1 MISIHY
7 NLRNL
12 SARWVST
19 LMTVLGTGL
28 VVWASVL
35 TFGLIDG
42 LEHTLRVTGDPLDLI
57 VLRKGSNEET
67 SSTLTPQNANDLANL
82 AGIELDRADQ
92 PACST
97 EFVTILTKP
106 RRANGGTTNL
116 IVRGI
121 DPVGRELRPDFR
133 IVQGRDVTPGVNE
146 AITSASMAQRFE
158 NLAIGERLEINK
170 VEFTVVGYFTAGG
183 SSAESE
189 VWIDRRDLTTAR
201 RTPDAVSVVSLR
213 ARDETSLQQ
222 LIQQISQDEQF
233 RLNAMRE
240 VEYYQKQMKSS
251 AFVRIVGTIIAG
263 FLTVGAMFA
272 AANTM
277 YAAVANRAREI
288 GTLRALGF
296 PRRSILASI
305 LFESILLCSLGGFV
319 GCLATLPFHGLST
332 GTLNFTTFS
341 EITFAFR
348 FGWPVLLQGIFLSL
362 IMGAVGGLFPAL
374 RAVRMRIVD
383 ALRQV

>member
-1 MISIHY
+1 MISIRY

-12 SARWVST
+12 CVRWAST

-67 SSTLTPQNANDLANL
+67 SSTLTPQAANDLPNLPGIQINL
-82 AGIELDRADQ
+82 ANQ
-92 PACST
+92 PLCST

-121 DPVGRELRPDFR
+121 DPVGRALRPDFR
-133 IVQGRDVTPGVNE
+133 IVRGRDVVPGVNE
-146 AITSASMAQRFE
+146 AITSESMAKRFE
-158 NLAIGERLEINK
+158 NLALGERLEINK

-201 RTPDAVSVVSLR
+201 RTPDAVSVVGLR
-213 ARDETSLQQ
+213 ATDEVALTN
-222 LIQQISQDEQF
+222 LIQQISTDEQF

-240 VEYYQKQMKSS
+240 VEYYQKQMQSS
-251 AFVRIVGTIIAG
+251 AFIRIVGTIVAA
-263 FLTVGAMFA
+263 FLTIGAMF
-272 AANTM
+272 
-277 YAAVANRAREI
+277 AAVANRAREI

-296 PRRSILASI
+296 PRRSILTSF
-305 LFESILLCSLGGFV
+305 LLESVLLCLLGGIV

-348 FGWPVLLQGIFLSL
+348 FGWPVLLRGIVLSL
-362 IMGAVGGLFPAL
+362 IMGTVGGLFPAV
-374 RAVRMRIVD
+374 RAVRMHVVD